1 MSYTLAMS
9 QLHRAMFGDADVLK
23 LFSADDEVTAIVQ
36 FEVALAK
43 AQESCGFVPVGTA
56 EAVAVASKNLSFDD
70 AKFEKAVAQD
80 GVAIPAIVAYLKSA
94 VGPAF
99 AEHVHQGAT
108 SQDVID
114 TALMMQARSAVG
126 LVRKNLAA
134 QLATLTELL
143 KNFGQR
149 TLMGRTRMQRALPMT
164 VGDRLK
170 VWQHAIAQ
178 SEVALSQLVF
188 PVQFSGP
195 IGIGNDAKVKTLLA
209 ADLGLAV
216 VMQSWQTD
224 RLPVLALGNACVG
237 MTGALGKIGADVSL
251 MMQNEIAEIKL
262 RGGGSSSA
270 MPHKQNPVKAEIL
283 VALAR
288 WNATLL
294 SGLHQAAV
302 HEQERSGAA
311 WTLEW
316 LALPQMICAT
326 ASAARLGREL
336 FDSVESV
343 GA

>member
-1 MSYTLAMS
+1 MSYTLAIS
-9 QLHRAMFGDADVLK
+9 PVHRAMFGDAEVVK
-23 LFSADDEVTAIVQ
+23 LFSAEDEMAAILQ

-43 AQESCGFVPVGTA
+43 AQESCGVVPVGTA
-56 EAVAVASKNLSFDD
+56 TALAGAVKNFAYHNQQFEA
-70 AKFEKAVAQD
+70 AVAQD
-80 GVAIPAIVAYLKSA
+80 GVAIPAIVARMKTE

-99 AEHVHQGAT
+99 AKHVHQGAT

-114 TALMMQARSAVG
+114 TALMMRAQSAVG
-126 LVRKNLAA
+126 LIRKNLAT
-134 QLATLTELL
+134 QLATLSELQ
-143 KNFGQR
+143 KHFSQR
-149 TLMGRTRMQRALPMT
+149 SLIGRTRMQRALPMT
-164 VGDRLK
+164 VGDRLN

-178 SEVALSQLVF
+178 VDMALSQLVF
-188 PVQFSGP
+188 PVQISGP
-195 IGIGNDAKVKTLLA
+195 IGTSNDAKVKAFLA
-209 ADLGLAV
+209 AELGLSVASH
-216 VMQSWQTD
+216 SWQTD
-224 RLPVLALGNACVG
+224 RTPVLALGNACANV
-237 MTGALGKIGADVSL
+237 TAALGKVGLDVGL

-294 SGLHQAAV
+294 AGLHQAAL

-316 LALPQMICAT
+316 LVLPQMICAT
-326 ASAARLGREL
+326 AGAARLGREL
-336 FDSVESV
+336 LESVEGI